1 MKTIEQLAK
10 KKAYKLFFSTSNIIL
25 SNNNLRVTKWFDMRT
40 KLDQKAIL
48 IFMQLVESI
57 DKKKILQ
64 IKVERAKIKKVEFDS
79 ILQNELLIDFQRNK
93 GLKVFATHLSDGYR
107 KHWAKSEQDFKVL
120 QVLKKYYPN

>member
-57 DKKKILQ
+57 DKKKIFQ
-64 IKVERAKIKKVEFDS
+64 ENFNVWSK
-79 ILQNELLIDFQRNK
+79 EL
-93 GLKVFATHLSDGYR
+93 
-107 KHWAKSEQDFKVL
+107 
-120 QVLKKYYPN
+120 